1 MSKINNK
8 FMKSHLP
15 AGKTFSNFFCKPYD
29 QKKNTSNILFKN
41 NLVLPLTQ

>member
-29 QKKNTSNILFKN
+29 QKKILQIYCLKK